1 MVVAVGTGPVHLDLR
16 WVAVL
21 YVLQD
26 ALRTLL
32 TDPSSLAEHGLA
44 LIAALVIGT
53 MLGSVARPLARN
65 K

>member
-1 MVVAVGTGPVHLDLR
+1 
-16 WVAVL
+16 L